1 MQIFLTVFKPIVP
14 IFLMWVFLCPSFS
27 SAFTLP
33 GDNNYLI
40 LEEKQY
46 RIIFD
51 RQYLESIDTINR
63 KIKAHL
69 ETMSEFKNRVLDERL
84 TIILIS
90 SKTQISNA
98 LATVYPSLT
107 ISLYPVGVIGLHELS
122 LPIWFEGVFEHELNH
137 IFQMSHSKSPK
148 ILRKLFNMPSL
159 LFFYLYNPYPN
170 IFIPRFVLEGDS
182 VLKESLFHYGGRLY
196 NGYARALVYSQI
208 RHHRHQINQ
217 FMKQNLLSFQLT
229 PHSSKEKYLHGGYFM
244 AMLAETY
251 SHETVNSFFK
261 VDKKNPAKKIQ
272 KQIKDA
278 PVKEFL
284 SPLFAEHF
292 SFRNIG
298 LFLQNLTKSYF
309 NRWLK
314 EASMQKSSNEPVLF
328 ESAVCPAFSSKGD
341 EIFFLTSDLKSV
353 SMLRIFNKKTKEW
366 TSQKSDLPL
375 DKVFKIN
382 DKYYA
387 RGWQEVK
394 PHTIH
399 YSLFSEGLHNNKL
412 FDSKYVQDLWNNKTL
427 YIDSKNNLSG
437 FKLYVND
444 SLYADIHS
452 NALFDKNGNIYFFKQ
467 KNKVRTLYK
476 NKQPLFSYA
485 GYYGSIL
492 NIDPNGTI
500 YFTGSS
506 PYGSSV
512 YQYKNG
518 KISRSVSSDTVIQ
531 AQAIN
536 GKEFI
541 VCEVTPYGY
550 EYKII
555 PKKLSQK
562 KPVLYKYQFKKRK
575 PLQIAENSNRFSESD
590 SLSKNPLPNQTVTSQ
605 KETLHSNTDRQISGT
620 VRHKKK
626 TAALKYKDYS
636 SLKHIR
642 YKGGNFQGI
651 VGGYINIFGTNFL
664 FSDYLLHHIITPG
677 YITAFPTY
685 HLEDGL
691 HLISLSYQNR
701 VYPLE
706 WKSGYQMALTSSS
719 YFSPDTDSS
728 SDTSSLSTEHKG
740 YLRLN
745 YPLFKKGRWFS
756 SISSLKLMELLE
768 KSSEHFR
775 TKGLWRGQINWGYSQ
790 SFPYNYAPNK
800 SSVFSVFVDNRYD
813 FDKNANG
820 LKSGAIWDSI
830 FHLGSEFYIFP
841 SVSYARSFKPK
852 VNPVQVSLYKSANF
866 KDSDYENLSA
876 SFHSSDPH
884 VTNFEDLDSSSF
896 IAGDIYGPLF
906 KSRYKAKSIGATS
919 LGLKKAYNISLGEWK
934 SRFTPL
940 MRVRW
945 LILEDLFSYDT
956 KSDSSD
962 NIVTFGDDPL
972 DKDISTKHLQK
983 LVELSEKE
991 KEKKTKKAEQYIQW
1005 LEWTFGFEF
1014 EFMVLNQARL
1024 ILGSSFGFRTP
1035 LKFWQQ
1041 DDPNSTS
1048 SDSEGD
1054 SIGGSFDDIGN
1065 GDYKQS
1071 VRSAFTNI
1079 YLKMPL

>member
-1 MQIFLTVFKPIVP
+1 
-14 IFLMWVFLCPSFS
+14 
-27 SAFTLP
+27 
-33 GDNNYLI
+33 
-40 LEEKQY
+40 
-46 RIIFD
+46 
-51 RQYLESIDTINR
+51 
-63 KIKAHL
+63 
-69 ETMSEFKNRVLDERL
+69 
-84 TIILIS
+84 
-90 SKTQISNA
+90 
-98 LATVYPSLT
+98 
-107 ISLYPVGVIGLHELS
+107 
-122 LPIWFEGVFEHELNH
+122 
-137 IFQMSHSKSPK
+137 
-148 ILRKLFNMPSL
+148 
-159 LFFYLYNPYPN
+159 
-170 IFIPRFVLEGDS
+170 
-182 VLKESLFHYGGRLY
+182 
-196 NGYARALVYSQI
+196 
-208 RHHRHQINQ
+208 
-217 FMKQNLLSFQLT
+217 
-229 PHSSKEKYLHGGYFM
+229 
-244 AMLAETY
+244 
-251 SHETVNSFFK
+251 
-261 VDKKNPAKKIQ
+261 
-272 KQIKDA
+272 
-278 PVKEFL
+278 
-284 SPLFAEHF
+284 
-292 SFRNIG
+292 
-298 LFLQNLTKSYF
+298 
-309 NRWLK
+309 
-314 EASMQKSSNEPVLF
+314 
-328 ESAVCPAFSSKGD
+328 
-341 EIFFLTSDLKSV
+341 
-353 SMLRIFNKKTKEW
+353 MLRIFNKKTKEW

-399 YSLFSEGLHNNKL
+399 YSLFSEGLHSNKL
-412 FDSKYVQDLWNNKTL
+412 FDSKYVQDLWDDKIL

-437 FKLYVND
+437 FKLYVNS
-444 SLYADIHS
+444 SLYSDTHS

-467 KNKVRTLYK
+467 KHNVRTLYK
-476 NKQPLFSYA
+476 NKKPLFSYS
-485 GYYGSIL
+485 GYYGSLLGIES
-492 NIDPNGTI
+492 NGTI

-512 YQYKNG
+512 YQYKKG
-518 KISRSVSSDTVIQ
+518 KISRSVPSDTVIQ
-531 AQAIN
+531 AKTIN
-536 GKEFI
+536 NKEFI
-541 VCEVTPYGY
+541 ACEVTPYGY

-575 PLQIAENSNRFSESD
+575 PLQIAKNKDGFSAD
-590 SLSKNPLPNQTVTSQ
+590 NSLSKNPLPTNQTVTSQ
-605 KETLHSNTDRQISGT
+605 KETLHSNTDRQISAAVT
-620 VRHKKK
+620 HEKK

-642 YKGGNFQGI
+642 YKGGNFQSI
-651 VGGYINIFGTNFL
+651 VAGYINIFSTNFL
-664 FSDYLLHHIITPG
+664 FSDYLLHHIIIPG

-706 WKSGYQMALTSSS
+706 WKSGYQMALTSNSS
-719 YFSPDTDSS
+719 FSPDTDSS

-768 KSSEHFR
+768 KSSKKYSR
-775 TKGLWRGQINWGYSQ
+775 GLWRGQINWGYSQ

-813 FDKNANG
+813 FKREANG

-841 SVSYARSFKPK
+841 SVSYARSFKPT
-852 VNPVQVSLYKSANF
+852 VNPVQVSLYNESAGF

-876 SFHSSDPH
+876 SFHSSDPK
-884 VTNFEDLDSSSF
+884 VTSFEDLDSSSF
-896 IAGDIYGPLF
+896 ITGDIYGPLF

-983 LVELSEKE
+983 LVELSEKKE
-991 KEKKTKKAEQYIQW
+991 EKKTKKVEQYIQW

-1035 LKFWQQ
+1035 LKFWE
-1041 DDPNSTS
+1041 DNDPNPTGSGSS
-1048 SDSEGD
+1048 SDGD
-1054 SIGGSFDDIGN
+1054 SIGGSFDDISS
-1065 GDYKQS
+1065 GDSTKS